1 MLLLAR
7 DEDGDGG
14 GMSDKQIRDEAMTL
28 FLAGHETTANALA
41 WTWYLLARHPEIY
54 ARLQAEA
61 DAAAPGGRS
70 TPRFE
75 DLARL
80 SYTLQVFKEA
90 MRLYPPAYALARQ
103 AMEDVEIAGYHI
115 PRRAIVLLSP
125 YLLHRD
131 PAVFPDPERFEPDRF
146 TPDAERARP
155 RHAYLPFGGGPRV
168 CIGSA
173 FALMEGQIV
182 LATLARRVTLR
193 LAAPD
198 RPVEPDPMITL
209 RPRGGIPMIVG
220 RRV

>member
-1 MLLLAR
+1 MR
-7 DEDGDGG
+7 TDGV
-14 GMSDKQIRDEAMTL
+14 I
-28 FLAGHETTANALA
+28 
-41 WTWYLLARHPEIY
+41 
-54 ARLQAEA
+54 A
-61 DAAAPGGRS
+61 DLP
-70 TPRFE
+70 
-75 DLARL
+75 
-80 SYTLQVFKEA
+80 
-90 MRLYPPAYALARQ
+90 
-103 AMEDVEIAGYHI
+103 
-115 PRRAIVLLSP
+115 
-125 YLLHRD
+125 
-131 PAVFPDPERFEPDRF
+131 
-146 TPDAERARP
+146 RP